1 MARGQ
6 LVTIEDARDQFIIG
20 DKNKDRPVQG
30 AIRLVSEKVVELG
43 SARQALRGSTNI
55 ALKLPAKQSNGGV
68 ESRRPCYASL
78 LQMVA
83 HPRKADWAL

>member
-6 LVTIEDARDQFIIG
+6 LVTIEDASDQLIVG

-43 SARQALRGSTNI
+43 SARQAVRGS
-55 ALKLPAKQSNGGV
+55 A
-68 ESRRPCYASL
+68 
-78 LQMVA
+78 
-83 HPRKADWAL
+83 